1 MVAILRALYDLMP
14 SNFEQNYL
22 YYGLNVG
29 WYPLP
34 ILCQSQADQR
44 DPSVTMT
51 VYMYVYDSIVHVLV
65 SYSGPDAIVGA
76 LC

>member
-1 MVAILRALYDLMP
+1 MVAILWALYDLKP
-14 SNFEQNYL
+14 SNIEQNYS

-29 WYPLP
+29 WHPLP
-34 ILCQSQADQR
+34 ILSQSQADQR

-51 VYMYVYDSIVHVLV
+51 VYMYVYDSIVHVIV